1 MSDFYTNKK
10 VLVTGGSGFIGSH
23 VVEMLV
29 NRGAK
34 VRVSTTNG
42 LTDRG
47 KHNLSTVLDHIEVM
61 DADLRDVEQ
70 AKKATAGQD
79 LIINAAAKVAGMPY
93 NKAHPASMFRENM
106 LIGMNVIEAAR
117 QTGCERFLVVS
128 SACVYR
134 RDCLIPTPETEGFV
148 DQPEDTNRGYGWSKR
163 MAEFLGQAYHDE
175 YGMTVAIARPYNCY
189 GPRDEFDPEHS
200 HVIPGIIK
208 RFFDGENPFKIW
220 GNGEQSRSFLYVKDF
235 ARGLLEVLEKYPEAD
250 PLNIGA
256 NEETRIKDLVYMIR
270 EIAGKTDVP
279 VELDLTKPIGQPR
292 RHCDVTKAEEKI
304 GWKPEYTLHQG
315 LEETIAWY
323 KDSYLKG

>member
-1 MSDFYTNKK
+1 MSDFYAGKK

-29 NRGAK
+29 DRGAQ
-34 VRVSTTNG
+34 VRISTTGG

-47 KHNLSTVLDHIEVM
+47 KQNLKTVLDKVEIVQ
-61 DADLRDVEQ
+61 ADLRDLEQ
-70 AKKATAGQD
+70 AKKATEGQQ
-79 LIINAAAKVAGMPY
+79 LIVNAAAKVAGMPY
-93 NKAHPASMFRENM
+93 NKAHPATMFRENM
-106 LIGMNVIEAAR
+106 LIGLNVIEAAR

-134 RDCLIPTPETEGFV
+134 RDCIIPTPETEGFV
-148 DQPEDTNRGYGWSKR
+148 DEPEQTNLGYGWSKR
-163 MAEFLGQAYHDE
+163 MHEVLGRTYHDE

-189 GPRDEFDPEHS
+189 GPRDEFNPEHS

-208 RFFDGENPFKIW
+208 RFFDGENPFLIW

-256 NEETRIKDLVYMIR
+256 DEETKVKDLVYLIR
-270 EIAGKTDVP
+270 ELAGKEDVP
-279 VELDLTKPIGQPR
+279 VELDLTKPVGQPR
-292 RHCDVTKAEEKI
+292 RHCDVTKAVEKI
-304 GWKPEYTLHQG
+304 GWKPEYNLRDG
-315 LEETIAWY
+315 LKETIEWY
-323 KDSYLKG
+323 KETYGVS